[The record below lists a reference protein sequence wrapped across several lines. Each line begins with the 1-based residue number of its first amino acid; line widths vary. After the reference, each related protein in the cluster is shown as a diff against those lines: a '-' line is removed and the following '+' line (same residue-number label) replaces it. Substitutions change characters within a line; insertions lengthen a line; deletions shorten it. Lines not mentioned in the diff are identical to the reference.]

1 MEKRIIPDTSKAG
14 NTAADAML
22 DALIARSV
30 SRLDSSPG
38 LAPGFARR
46 TATLAAA
53 RARRERERE
62 ERRERLMARVVPVA
76 CVVAAVVALVIV
88 MPELPGALAMSVATP
103 LRSILSGMEV
113 SPYALR
119 LAGTVAVVGA
129 MLAGLNAVLRRLS
142 SHRTQGAAQH
152 T

>member
-1 MEKRIIPDTSKAG
+1 MEKRIIPGTSKAG
-14 NTAADAML
+14 NTDTDARL

-30 SRLDSSPG
+30 SRLDS

-119 LAGTVAVVGA
+119 LVGTVAVVGA
-129 MLAGLNAVLRRLS
+129 MLAGLNAVLRRHA

>member
-1 MEKRIIPDTSKAG
+1 MEKRIIPGTSKAG
-14 NTAADAML
+14 NTDADAML

-38 LAPGFARR
+38 LSPDFARR
-46 TATLAAA
+46 IASQAAA

-76 CVVAAVVALVIV
+76 CVMAAVVALVIV
-88 MPELPGALAMSVATP
+88 MPELPGALAMSGAMP
-103 LRSILSGMEV
+103 IGSMLSDMEV
-113 SPYALR
+113 SPGTLR
-119 LAGTVAVVGA
+119 LVGTVAVVGV
-129 MLAGLNAVLRRLS
+129 MLTGLNAVLRRLA

-152 T
+152 S